1 MHRRPR
7 LTLAAGA
14 LATLVTLAG
23 CASAVPV
30 EAAPEAADP
39 LCAEVMV
46 SLRSGSLDELADRPR
61 RDTTA
66 QSTAAWGDPPVLL
79 RCGVPTPGPTTDAC
93 VRVDGVD
100 WVLDDSGERPVFT
113 TYGRVPAVEVS
124 FPPEDT
130 SGSEAVL
137 VQLGPLVE
145 QLPQVRECL

>member
-7 LTLAAGA
+7 LIPAAGA
-14 LATLVTLAG
+14 LAALGALAG
-23 CASAVPV
+23 CASPVPV
-30 EAAPEAADP
+30 EAAPAAADP
-39 LCAEVMV
+39 LCAEIMV

-61 RDTTA
+61 RATTA

-100 WVLDDSGERPVFT
+100 WVLDESGERPAFT

-124 FPPEDT
+124 LPPQDT
-130 SGSEAVL
+130 SGSEVVL

-145 QLPQVRECL
+145 RLPQVRECL